1 MIKTIFDLVK
11 IKITGGVTSMI
22 SFMRGREAKT
32 TGFSFGTALIL
43 SIVIIAFLFMMV
55 FSFGLA
61 MVVGFQMAMNNCL
74 WLYYPLAFVVSTVFA
89 FVGTVFAAQSY
100 LFESEDNELLL
111 SMPIKPSAVLVSRI
125 LSLYVLNFVYST
137 IILLPVG
144 IAHRFLFRF
153 KGLSVTNDIGIVF
166 TYVLTLLIVPSLATA
181 LSCILGYV
189 IGKISK
195 KIPNK
200 GILTVIFG
208 FTTIAILAVLGLNL
222 GPIISALINY
232 IDAIAISVE
241 KYLPLLYIYGVAAD
255 AGTALWGI
263 IPITVLSLGLPVL
276 VYQYLSINFLRL
288 ITKKTAPK
296 KKKYKKE
303 QMKKTNVQISLIKKE
318 IGYFFSIPAY
328 VMNAGMSTI
337 MAVFLG
343 VGILMRGAEMNE
355 WLPKMFPDAASS
367 LMPLAVG
374 SSLALC
380 CTLNDVTAPSI
391 SLEGKTIWLLKSTPI
406 NPMKIFWGKA
416 ILAPVVS
423 LPGVLFT
430 SITSALMLEMKVVD
444 VLFIMIIPVLACLF
458 SGFLGVCINLRIPRF
473 DWSTEITV
481 IKQSLSVI
489 ITLLV
494 SMFFTA
500 VPFVLAII
508 PAAYLE
514 DFSTVTSYGLCII
527 YFALL
532 IGLEIFYLNTDGK
545 KIWDTL

>member
-1 MIKTIFDLVK
+1 M
-11 IKITGGVTSMI
+11 
-22 SFMRGREAKT
+22 
-32 TGFSFGTALIL
+32 
-43 SIVIIAFLFMMV
+43 
-55 FSFGLA
+55 
-61 MVVGFQMAMNNCL
+61 
-74 WLYYPLAFVVSTVFA
+74 
-89 FVGTVFAAQSY
+89 
-100 LFESEDNELLL
+100 
-111 SMPIKPSAVLVSRI
+111 
-125 LSLYVLNFVYST
+125 
-137 IILLPVG
+137 
-144 IAHRFLFRF
+144 
-153 KGLSVTNDIGIVF
+153 
-166 TYVLTLLIVPSLATA
+166 
-181 LSCILGYV
+181 
-189 IGKISK
+189 
-195 KIPNK
+195 
-200 GILTVIFG
+200 
-208 FTTIAILAVLGLNL
+208 
-222 GPIISALINY
+222 
-232 IDAIAISVE
+232 
-241 KYLPLLYIYGVAAD
+241 
-255 AGTALWGI
+255 
-263 IPITVLSLGLPVL
+263 
-276 VYQYLSINFLRL
+276 
-288 ITKKTAPK
+288 
-296 KKKYKKE
+296 
-303 QMKKTNVQISLIKKE
+303 
-318 IGYFFSIPAY
+318 
-328 VMNAGMSTI
+328 
-337 MAVFLG
+337 G

>member
-11 IKITGGVTSMI
+11 IKITGGVVSMI

-32 TGFSFGTALIL
+32 TGFSFGTALIMA
-43 SIVIIAFLFMMV
+43 IVIIAFLFMMV

-61 MVVGFQMAMNNCL
+61 MVVGFQMAMSRCL
-74 WLYYPLAFVVSTVFA
+74 WLYYPLAFIVATVFA

-111 SMPIKPSAVLVSRI
+111 SMPIKPSAVLISRM

-144 IAHRFLFRF
+144 IAHRILFRF
-153 KGLSVTNDIGIVF
+153 KSLEVTNDIGIVF
-166 TYVLTLLIVPSLATA
+166 TYIVTLLIVPALATA
-181 LSCILGYV
+181 LSCIMGYI

-200 GILTVIFG
+200 GIFTVIIG
-208 FTTIAILAVLGLNL
+208 FTTIAVLAVLGLNL

-241 KYLPLLYIYGVAAD
+241 EYLPVLYIYGIAAD
-255 AGTALWGI
+255 VGTAVWGI
-263 IPITVLSLGLPVL
+263 IPITIISLGLPIL
-276 VYQYLSINFLRL
+276 IYRYMSINFLKL

-296 KKKYKKE
+296 KKKYIR
-303 QMKKTNVQISLIKKE
+303 QSMKKTNIQYSLIKKE

-343 VGILMRGAEMNE
+343 VGILLRGAEMNA
-355 WLPKMFPDAASS
+355 WLPEMFPDASNS

-380 CTLNDVTAPSI
+380 CTINDVTAPSI
-391 SLEGKTIWLLKSTPI
+391 SLEGKTLWLLKSTPI
-406 NPMKIFWGKA
+406 NAMKIFWGKA
-416 ILAPVVS
+416 VLAPVVS

-430 SITSALMLEMKVVD
+430 SITSALTLNMNVVD
-444 VLFIMIIPVLACLF
+444 VLFVMIIPVLACLF

-500 VPFVLAII
+500 IPFVLAIV

-527 YFALL
+527 YFILL